1 MTKNRFRTQFD
12 KGDYEDFTVCKSPD
26 LVDPTG
32 YESLSSIIS
41 RMLRGEIIR
50 PTSPSYDFGSEKE
63 EDFDAFEDIED
74 ISEAYAVGAEMASK
88 LREKALKD
96 KSGTKEPE
104 KEKNPSTDKIGKNLD
119 GEDASAS
126 SSGTGAAA
134 PRPEV

>member
-12 KGDYEDFTVCKSPD
+12 PGDYEDFTICKSPD

-41 RMLRGEIIR
+41 RMLRGEIVR

-63 EDFDAFEDIED
+63 EDFDAFESIED

-88 LREKALKD
+88 LREKAFKD
-96 KSGTKEPE
+96 KSGTNEPKKEKEPSKEENGE
-104 KEKNPSTDKIGKNLD
+104 KVD
-119 GEDASAS
+119 GDDAEAA